1 MCSTAHIS
9 FPHPHCVHHFP
20 SCQLLM
26 LSGIGDRRELERHD
40 IDLKAHVP
48 AVGKNLQDHLDL
60 YIQYACTQP
69 ITLYTASWKHPHNMI
84 RYGLEWFMGV
94 YGKASSAHLESG
106 CVWVDGC

>member
-1 MCSTAHIS
+1 
-9 FPHPHCVHHFP
+9 
-20 SCQLLM
+20 M
-26 LSGIGDRRELERHD
+26 LSGIGDRRELERHG
-40 IDLKAHVP
+40 IDVKAHVP

-84 RYGLEWFMGV
+84 RYGLEWFMGM

-106 CVWVDGC
+106 CVIGGWVLDARLMIVACVIL